1 MKDLYLILKN
11 LTRNKLRLVLNGFA
25 ILVAFFL
32 FGALGSLSAA
42 LDAGVELS
50 ADDRLMVVNK
60 INFTQPLPMAYFNK
74 VNTLEGVRQTTF
86 ANWFGSFYQDPQQI
100 IQGMAVDPETWLAV
114 YPEYLLDEETQ
125 QNWFRNRRGMI
136 VGKPLAD
143 RFGWK
148 VGDLVP
154 ISSNIF
160 SQADGSHSW
169 DMEVSGIFTGAAEQ
183 TYLNQLFFHH
193 KYFTETVNMGGGEFL
208 GWLVVGVESGVD
220 TQVLSDTIDKQFANS
235 PFETETASE
244 KQFSKAFIEQ
254 LGNIGLIITSVVS
267 AAFFT
272 ILLIVGNTMVLAIRE
287 RTGEIAVLK
296 TLGFSAPR
304 VFKMILL
311 ESLTLA
317 LVGGLLGLLLANL
330 AVSGL
335 GSVPDIQNMFGSLVL
350 TSDVAI
356 QSIAYM
362 LALGLL
368 TGLIPAYRA
377 LKLNTVDA
385 LSRN

>member
-11 LTRNKLRLVLNGFA
+11 LTRNKLRLILNTFA

-32 FGALGSLSAA
+32 FGALGSLNSA
-42 LDAGVELS
+42 LDAAVELS

-60 INFTQPLPMAYFNK
+60 INFTQPLPMSYFNK
-74 VNTLEGVRQTTF
+74 VKTLEGVNKITF
-86 ANWFGSFYQDPQQI
+86 ANWFGTYYQDPQQLMN
-100 IQGMAVDPETWLAV
+100 GMAVDPETWLNV
-114 YPEYLLDEETQ
+114 YPEYLLDEESKQ
-125 QNWFRNRRGMI
+125 RWYQSRRGMI

-143 RFGWK
+143 RYGWNI
-148 VGDLVP
+148 GDLVP

-160 SQADGSHSW
+160 SQADGSHVW
-169 DMEVSGIFTGAAEQ
+169 DMEVSGIFTGAEEQ

-193 KYFTETVNMGGGEFL
+193 KYYSETVNLGGSDFL
-208 GWLVVGVESGVD
+208 GWLVVSVSSGVD
-220 TQVLSDTIDKQFANS
+220 TQTLSETIDKQFANS

-244 KQFSKAFIEQ
+244 KQFSKAFLEQ
-254 LGNIGLIITSVVS
+254 LGNIGLMITSLVS

-272 ILLIVGNTMVLAIRE
+272 ILLIVGNTMALAIRE

-304 VFKMILL
+304 VFRMVLF

-317 LVGGLLGLLLANL
+317 LLGGLTGLLLAKL
-330 AVSGL
+330 AVNSL
-335 GSVPDIQNMFGSLVL
+335 SSVPDIQNMFGSLVL
-350 TSDVAI
+350 TNTVAL
-356 QSIAYM
+356 QSIVYM
-362 LALGLL
+362 LALGLI
-368 TGLIPAYRA
+368 TGLIPAIRA

-385 LSRN
+385 LSRG

>member
-1 MKDLYLILKN
+1 MKDLYLIFKN
-11 LTRNKLRLVLNGFA
+11 LTRNKLRLLLNGFA

-32 FGALGSLSAA
+32 FGALGSLNGA
-42 LDAGVELS
+42 LTAGVELS

-60 INFTQPLPMAYFNK
+60 INFTQPLPMSYFQK
-74 VNTLEGVRQTTF
+74 VKGLEGVDNLTF
-86 ANWFGSFYQDPQQI
+86 ANWFGAYYQDPQQLFN
-100 IQGMAVDPETWLAV
+100 GMAVDPETWLQV
-114 YPEYLLDEETQ
+114 YPEYILDEDAKQRWLQT
-125 QNWFRNRRGMI
+125 RRGAI

-148 VGDLVP
+148 VGDLIP

-160 SQADGSHSW
+160 SQADGSHVW
-169 DMEVSGIFTGAAEQ
+169 QMEVSGIYSGTEEQ

-193 KYFTETVNMGGGEFL
+193 KYYSETVNIGAGEFL
-208 GWLVVGVESGVD
+208 GWLVVSVAPSFN
-220 TQVLSDTIDKQFANS
+220 TQKLIDSIDAQFANS

-244 KQFSKAFIEQ
+244 KQFSKAFLEQ
-254 LGNIGLIITSVVS
+254 LGNIGLMITSLVS

-272 ILLIVGNTMVLAIRE
+272 ILLIVGNTMALAIRE

-304 VFKMILL
+304 VFRMVLL

-317 LVGGLLGLLLANL
+317 FLGGLAGIMMANL

-335 GSVPDIQNMFGSLVL
+335 SSLPDIQNTFGTLILNNSVLAQSLL
-350 TSDVAI
+350 
-356 QSIAYM
+356 YM

-368 TGLIPAYRA
+368 TGIIPALRA

-385 LSRN
+385 LTRA